1 MNKTDTVIV
10 SGSEG
15 IVVSVV
21 GDTYRL
27 VTTGEQTGGAYAL
40 IDMLVP
46 PGGGPGPHSHA
57 QFEEA
62 FYVLSGELEIGTERG
77 FYTAKAG
84 DFVRIPKGG
93 MVHQFT
99 NKGDSMAHLLCLAVP
114 AGLELLFR
122 EIGQPVPAG
131 QLLPKPEMNPSEL
144 QRLAAIAEKHGQKL
158 YPPDY
163 LTRDRARA

>member
-1 MNKTDTVIV
+1 MHKTDAVIV
-10 SGSEG
+10 GGSEG
-15 IVVSVV
+15 TVVSVV

-27 VTTGEQTGGAYAL
+27 IATGEQTGGAYAL

-57 QFEEA
+57 AFEES
-62 FYVLSGELEIGTERG
+62 FYVLSGEIEVGTETG
-77 FYTAKAG
+77 FRTAKAG

-99 NKGDSMAHLLCLAVP
+99 NKSDSPAHLLCLAAP
-114 AGLELLFR
+114 AGLERLFQ
-122 EIGQPVPAG
+122 EIGQPVEPGQKQTTPA
-131 QLLPKPEMNPSEL
+131 PSPAEL
-144 QRLAAIAEKHGQKL
+144 ERLASIAEKHGQKL

-163 LTRDRARA
+163 LIRQREKA